1 MKCRKC
7 PGKAVLSIPRHN
19 TALCS
24 PCLSE
29 YVRNQVARAMHREKM
44 CTTEDKILVAVSG
57 GKDSLALWDILM
69 NLGYHA
75 DGLYVHLGIGQYS
88 VRSREKVEAFAKSR
102 NATLF
107 TQEATPDESVGI
119 RELADL
125 VRRPTCATCG
135 CIKRYQFNR
144 TAVDRDYDVLATGHN
159 LDDEAARLLG
169 NVLHWQQEFLEKQGP
184 VLPASM
190 EGFAKKVKPLYRLAE
205 REIAAYCVVNGIDY
219 IVQDCPMATGS
230 RLLVYKEALNVI
242 EQASPGSKQSFYWGF
257 LSQQAHTTTSDQQTM
272 SDHDNAMLHPCE
284 QCGQPTSAT
293 VCSYCKLMAKA
304 KIPHNTACRS

>member
-24 PCLSE
+24 PCLTE
-29 YVRNQVARAMHREKM
+29 YACNQVERAIGREKM
-44 CTTEDKILVAVSG
+44 CTKEDKILVAVSG
-57 GKDSLALWDILM
+57 GKDSLALWDIFLK
-69 NLGYHA
+69 LGYHA
-75 DGLYVHLGIGQYS
+75 DGLYVNLGIGQYS
-88 VRSREKVEAFAKSR
+88 VRSREKVEVFAESR

-107 TQEATPDESVGI
+107 TQDATPDESIGI

-144 TAVDRDYDVLATGHN
+144 TAVDQDYDVLATGHN
-159 LDDEAARLLG
+159 LDDEAARLMG
-169 NVLHWQQEFLEKQGP
+169 NVLHWQQEFLEKQSP

-190 EGFAKKVKPLYRLAE
+190 EGFAKKIKPLYRLTE

-257 LSQQAHTTTSDQQTM
+257 LVQQGDKAKSDQQSM
-272 SDHDNAMLHPCE
+272 SDRDRATLHPCE
-284 QCGQPTSAT
+284 EGGQPTSAAM
-293 VCSYCKLMAKA
+293 CSYCKLMAKA
-304 KIPHNTACRS
+304 QIHQKVP

>member
-24 PCLSE
+24 PCLTE
-29 YVRNQVARAMHREKM
+29 YVHNQVERAIGREKM
-44 CTTEDKILVAVSG
+44 CAKEDTILVAVSG

-69 NLGYHA
+69 KLGYSA
-75 DGLYVHLGIGQYS
+75 NGLYVNLGIGQYS
-88 VRSREKVEAFAKSR
+88 VRSRQKVEAFAESR
-102 NATLF
+102 NAMLF
-107 TQEATPDESVGI
+107 TQDATPDESIGI

-144 TAVDRDYDVLATGHN
+144 TAVDQAYDVLATGHN
-159 LDDEAARLLG
+159 LDDEAARLMG
-169 NVLHWQQEFLEKQGP
+169 NVLHWQQEFLEKQSP

-190 EGFAKKVKPLYRLAE
+190 EGFAKKIKPLYRLTE

-257 LSQQAHTTTSDQQTM
+257 LDQQRKKAKSDQPSM
-272 SDHDNAMLHPCE
+272 SDHDRATLHPCE
-284 QCGQPTSAT
+284 ECGQPTSAT
-293 VCSYCKLMAKA
+293 ICSYCKLMAKA
-304 KIPHNTACRS
+304 KIPQKAAS

>member
-24 PCLSE
+24 PCLTG
-29 YVRNQVARAMHREKM
+29 YVHNQVERAIGREKM
-44 CTTEDKILVAVSG
+44 CAKEDTILVAVSG

-69 NLGYHA
+69 KLGYSA
-75 DGLYVHLGIGQYS
+75 NGLYVNLGIGQYS
-88 VRSREKVEAFAKSR
+88 VRSRQKVEAFAESR
-102 NATLF
+102 NAMLF
-107 TQEATPDESVGI
+107 TQDATPDESIGI

-144 TAVDRDYDVLATGHN
+144 TAVDQAYDVLATGHN
-159 LDDEAARLLG
+159 LDDEAARLMG
-169 NVLHWQQEFLEKQGP
+169 NVLHWQQEFLEKQSP

-190 EGFAKKVKPLYRLAE
+190 EGFAKKIKPLYRLTE

-230 RLLVYKEALNVI
+230 RLLIYKEALNVI
-242 EQASPGSKQSFYWGF
+242 EQALPGSKQSFYWGF
-257 LSQQAHTTTSDQQTM
+257 LDQQRKKAKSDQPSM
-272 SDHDNAMLHPCE
+272 SDHDRATLHPCQE
-284 QCGQPTSAT
+284 CGQPTSAT
-293 VCSYCKLMAKA
+293 ICSYCKLMAKA
-304 KIPHNTACRS
+304 KIPQKVTS